1 MEDRYS
7 SAFDQV
13 RASDSM
19 KARMVDRMR
28 QMNETE
34 PQPVRVPQ
42 RLRKRTLTIL
52 IAAAIL
58 LIGGTALALGISAM
72 IGTRDRAAQ
81 AVASYQAVLEGQG
94 VPETVELPGSSVPV
108 PKAQC
113 ALAAQP
119 RKAKQ
124 LAASDR

>member
-34 PQPVRVPQ
+34 PQPFSSS
-42 RLRKRTLTIL
+42 IL
-52 IAAAIL
+52 AIA
-58 LIGGTALALGISAM
+58 
-72 IGTRDRAAQ
+72 
-81 AVASYQAVLEGQG
+81 
-94 VPETVELPGSSVPV
+94 
-108 PKAQC
+108 
-113 ALAAQP
+113 
-119 RKAKQ
+119 
-124 LAASDR
+124 

>member
-34 PQPVRVPQ
+34 PQPVRVPR

-58 LIGGTALALGISAM
+58 LIGGTALALGLSAM
-72 IGTRDRAAQ
+72 IGTRD
-81 AVASYQAVLEGQG
+81 
-94 VPETVELPGSSVPV
+94 
-108 PKAQC
+108 
-113 ALAAQP
+113 
-119 RKAKQ
+119 
-124 LAASDR
+124 